1 MLLLHASKVALNDAG
16 LIEMEESV
24 GETLSEKLED
34 FDELLPNI
42 GESQHNLDQEDVTD
56 GQEAVEEEMVKE
68 RVEDQDLS
76 PVSNGH
82 SIVTEATIEAH
93 DMTDLDQSVIV
104 SSVSCSEFSLIFL
117 VWLKR
122 KPSLD

>member
-42 GESQHNLDQEDVTD
+42 GESQHDLDQEEVTD

-104 SSVSCSEFSLIFL
+104 SSVSCSEFSLFFL
-117 VWLKR
+117 VLLKR
-122 KPSLD
+122 KCSLD

>member
-42 GESQHNLDQEDVTD
+42 GESQHDLDQEEVTD